1 SVRAGEPRS
10 PGSDLRWRERTSL
23 SRPWESSRK
32 PRLRPES
39 GAVSLAR
46 RSAPPPIG
54 CAEHR
59 ECTERKKG
67 RAKNG
72 SIPCPSGDCAEQR
85 QGDEQSKVARLG
97 VHFPNLKG
105 QRPGCPSPCARVDG
119 LEPPMRNHVSRGGT
133 EGHLS
138 ESDRA
143 TRCPTGIKPRRG
155 ATLVGQ
161 SRLAVSTN
169 W

>member
-1 SVRAGEPRS
+1 M
-10 PGSDLRWRERTSL
+10 
-23 SRPWESSRK
+23 
-32 PRLRPES
+32 
-39 GAVSLAR
+39 
-46 RSAPPPIG
+46 SAPPPIG

-85 QGDEQSKVARLG
+85 HEGEQSKVARLG

-105 QRPGCPSPCARVDG
+105 QRPGCPSPVRESTA
-119 LEPPMRNHVSRGGT
+119 LNRNDSTCPRGGT
-133 EGHLS
+133 AGHLS

-143 TRCPTGIKPRRG
+143 TRCPTEVIPAAGRR
-155 ATLVGQ
+155 
-161 SRLAVSTN
+161 
-169 W
+169 